1 MLKRGLLFRKRHLE
15 SSKMELLCYIT
26 LLKEQTENM
35 QHMFKKLHCMLY
47 FLVTEEWGSFFL
59 CPSFDYDCSPFNLKG
74 YLQKVSRNTGR
85 SRWRNPKRGTKLVRL
100 TVEIRKHRIY
110 RSSVWSTQH
119 FMNLKYELRKHPG
132 SSWLLPRPCPES
144 AQHLQ
149 NTVNTNYLLI
159 TVNAVAYYKF

>member
-1 MLKRGLLFRKRHLE
+1 MLYNPKRGNWEHATHD
-15 SSKMELLCYIT
+15 KM
-26 LLKEQTENM
+26 
-35 QHMFKKLHCMLY
+35 LHCGFRVGFIL
-47 FLVTEEWGSFFL
+47 LTPIL
-59 CPSFDYDCSPFNLKG
+59 DYDCSPFNLKG

-110 RSSVWSTQH
+110 RSSVWSTEH

-132 SSWLLPRPCPES
+132 SSWLLPLPCPES
-144 AQHLQ
+144 VQHLQ

-159 TVNAVAYYKF
+159 TVNAVAYYKFETENTRFTQMICSTNGCFS